1 MPKDQKLDQVMYALR
16 ERKKELKCLFRID
29 QVSKQGLSI
38 SEFLWEVIRIIPQGW
53 QFPVYTK
60 VKIQYNGEYYRE
72 PYWEEGHQKQ
82 SVNIVISNKICGFI
96 EVHNIKKNTIENS
109 TQFLPEEYSL
119 LNSIASIVNNYIFI
133 VRLQSTLESLD
144 KNNLSTAK
152 QELLLPAKSD
162 VHWKWRYDI
171 VQKISE
177 YMDFNKFGVKAFY
190 LIGSV
195 KNASAGPASDI
206 DILIHFEGN
215 KNQKNILKEWFEG
228 WSHGIDEINYLR
240 TAYRS
245 DGLIDLHIITDTDIE
260 NKDSFASMIG
270 AVTDGARLIKRRSDD

>member
-16 ERKKELKCLFRID
+16 ERKKELRCLFLID

-72 PYWEEGHQKQ
+72 PYWEEGQQKQ

-96 EVHNIKKNTIENS
+96 EVHNIKKNTSENS

-162 VHWKWRYDI
+162 IHWKWRYDI

-206 DILIHFEGN
+206 DILVHFDGN
-215 KNQKNILKEWFEG
+215 KNQRDILKEWIEG
-228 WSHGIDEINYLR
+228 WSYGIDEINYLR
-240 TAYRS
+240 TGYRS
-245 DGLIDLHIITDTDIE
+245 NGLIDLHIITDTDIE
-260 NKDSFASMIG
+260 KKDSFASMIG
-270 AVTDGARLIKRRSDD
+270 AVTDGARLIKKRSDD